1 MKVAELF
8 ILYCRH
14 GEKDFN
20 PKIYLPAK
28 LTFSTSQE
36 NKTSGY
42 KLILVKS
49 VFNNRQ

>member
-14 GEKDFN
+14 GEKDFS
-20 PKIYLPAK
+20 PKIYLPVK
-28 LTFSTSQE
+28 FTFSTTQE
-36 NKTSGY
+36 NKSSGN

-49 VFNNRQ
+49 VFNTRQ